1 MNFKSFIASIQAILG
16 ITEWVKAE
24 DKNVLTPEQNEK
36 LKVLGFSP
44 AFLTAF
50 SAALKDDF
58 KENTPTG
65 GANGGENGAEG
76 NTSNAVISGLLADMT
91 AKLATAQA
99 EMETLKTEKGTLSQE
114 VEAKKKDIQKLQAK
128 VDILSDKQE
137 LDKGVGAQ
145 HGKINPEATLK
156 MNWKD
161 EKQAGGMS
169 GEMFAMD
176 RAYNQRLQAA
186 MLFNQGISTQTPMAS
201 SIDYSR
207 LKEDLGAFYRI
218 PWQDRLQ
225 SFLLQLPT
233 IESIFPLE
241 SGYQDLAVLV
251 NIWLGEF
258 SQSDNTESDFDNVT
272 KGDYEFD
279 DETLRMFSVMFAHKF
294 KNLKA
299 LEKSWI
305 GSFNKEGSQVIKWS
319 FIEYILAQTAIKLYN
334 EREQRRINGVR
345 KEPDLN
351 KPGKAMAAA
360 DGLYEFL
367 NKKVNG
373 FIDINNGKTVY
384 QIKPFELGELTP
396 ENIGEK
402 LYLGTSMIPSVLRD
416 SGSFVCQVPS
426 HMIVWYHKYNEL
438 HYAQNQD
445 YKAGILYIKEYPSVK
460 LIPIPNADNHHRVIW
475 TMDGNIRTFEDA
487 PGEMTKFSIEQ
498 QDWTLKVWSNWKES
512 IWAMAVGFKYTKK
525 EDMDYTRQMIF
536 TNEYDRPS
544 YFFIDAEKDVNP
556 DAGYHTSIAT
566 VANTNI
572 FAITDI
578 VNATVGVPVTL
589 KCGSVDKG
597 VTIAKADKFS
607 LISAAW
613 EPKKGDTIT
622 LMKRDDGKFIELG
635 RETGASDALAFA
647 ADVTTPSL
655 LGGEVFVTDVN
666 TKATAITNLTDAV
679 AGKVYTIYGNGSEF
693 ASTIAAAG
701 NFVLTAALTLSTGKF
716 IKLVYT
722 ADGKFYEIARG

>member
-1 MNFKSFIASIQAILG
+1 MNFKAFIASIQAILG
-16 ITEWVKAE
+16 ITEWAKAE
-24 DKNVLTPEQNEK
+24 NKNVLTSEQQEK
-36 LKVLGFSP
+36 LKVMGFSP
-44 AFLTAF
+44 TFLTAF

-65 GANGGENGAEG
+65 GAQGGENGAEG

-99 EMETLKTEKGTLSQE
+99 EMETLKTEKGTLSLE
-114 VEAKKKDIQKLQAK
+114 VEAKKKDIQTLQAK
-128 VDILSDKQE
+128 VDILSNTQE
-137 LDKGVGAQ
+137 SDKGVGAQ
-145 HGKINPEATLK
+145 HGKLDPEATLK
-156 MNWKD
+156 MDWKD
-161 EKQAGGMS
+161 EKQVGGLA

-176 RAYNQRLQAA
+176 RPYNQRLQAK

-225 SFLLQLPT
+225 SFLVQLPT
-233 IESIFPLE
+233 IEKIFPLE

-272 KGDYEFD
+272 KGNYEFD

-360 DGLYEFL
+360 DGLYEFI

-373 FIDINNGKTVY
+373 FIDINNGKTIY
-384 QIKPFELGELTP
+384 QIKPFELGELTQ

-416 SGSFVCQVPS
+416 SGSFACYVPS

-438 HYAQNQD
+438 HYGQNQD

-460 LIPIPNADNHHRVIW
+460 LIPIDNADNHHRVIW
-475 TMDGNIRTFEDA
+475 TMDQNIRTFEDA
-487 PGEMTKFSIEQ
+487 PFEMTKFSIEQ

-544 YFFIDAEKDVNP
+544 YFFIDAEKDANP
-556 DAGYHTSIAT
+556 DAAYHTSIAT

-578 VNATVGVPVTL
+578 DNATAGVSITL

-597 VTIAKADKFS
+597 VTIAQSDKFS

-613 EPKKGDTIT
+613 NPKKGDTIK
-622 LMKRDDGKFIELG
+622 LMKREDGKFIELS

-647 ADVTTPSL
+647 ADAIAPSL
-655 LGGEVFVTDVN
+655 LGGDTFVTDVN
-666 TKATAITNLTDAV
+666 TKATAITNFADV
-679 AGKVYTIYGNGSEF
+679 VDGKIYTIFGNGSEF
-693 ASTIAAAG
+693 ASTIANAG
-701 NFVLTAALTLSTGKF
+701 NFVLTAAMTLSTGKF
-716 IKLVYT
+716 IKLVHT

>member
-1 MNFKSFIASIQAILG
+1 MNFKAFIASIQAILG

-36 LKVLGFSP
+36 LKVMGFSP

-76 NTSNAVISGLLADMT
+76 NASNAVISGLLADMT

-114 VEAKKKDIQKLQAK
+114 VEAKKKDIQTLQAK
-128 VDILSDKQE
+128 VDLLSNTQE
-137 LDKGVGAQ
+137 SDNGVGAQ
-145 HGKINPEATLK
+145 HGKLNPEGNLK
-156 MNWKD
+156 MNWND
-161 EKQAGGMS
+161 EKQVGGLA

-176 RAYNQRLQAA
+176 RPYNQRLQAA
-186 MLFNQGISTQTPMAS
+186 MLFKQGVSVKTPLAS
-201 SIDYSR
+201 SVDYST

-218 PWQDRLQ
+218 SWQDRLQ
-225 SFLLQLPT
+225 SFLVQLPT
-233 IESIFPLE
+233 IETIFPLE

-258 SQSDNTESDFDNVT
+258 SQSDNTESDFENVT
-272 KGDYEFD
+272 KGNYEFG

-299 LEKSWI
+299 LEKTWI

-319 FIEYILAQTAIKLYN
+319 FIEYVLAETAKVLYN

-360 DGLYEFL
+360 DGLYEFI

-384 QIKPFELGELTP
+384 QIKPFELGEITQ

-402 LYLGTSMIPSVLRD
+402 LYLATSMIPAALRD
-416 SGSFVCQVPS
+416 SGSFACLVPS

-438 HYAQNQD
+438 HYGQNQD

-460 LIPIPNADNHHRVIW
+460 LVPVPNADNHHRIIW
-475 TMDGNIRTFEDA
+475 TIDQNIHTYEDV
-487 PGEMTKFSIEQ
+487 PGEMTKFNIEQ

-512 IWAMAVGFKYTKK
+512 IWAMAVGYKYTKK

-544 YFFIDAEKDVNP
+544 YFFLDAEKDVNP
-556 DAGYHTSIAT
+556 DVSQHTSIAT

-572 FAITDI
+572 LSITDI
-578 VNATVGVPVTL
+578 DNATVGVPVTL

-597 VTIAKADKFS
+597 VTIAKENKFS
-607 LISAAW
+607 LISAVW
-613 EPKKGDTIT
+613 TPKKGDTIK
-622 LMKRDDGKFIELG
+622 LMKRADGKFIELG
-635 RETGASDALAFA
+635 RETGATDALGFA
-647 ADVTTPSL
+647 ADATTPSL
-655 LGGEVFVTDVN
+655 LGSDKFATNAN
-666 TKATAITNLTDAV
+666 TKATAITNFTDAV
-679 AGKVYTIYGNGSEF
+679 ADKIYTIYGNGDAN
-693 ASTIAAAG
+693 ASTIENAG
-701 NFVLTAALTLSTGKF
+701 NFVLTDSVTLSTGKF
-716 IKLVYT
+716 IKLVYVS
-722 ADGKFYEIARG
+722 GKFYEIARG